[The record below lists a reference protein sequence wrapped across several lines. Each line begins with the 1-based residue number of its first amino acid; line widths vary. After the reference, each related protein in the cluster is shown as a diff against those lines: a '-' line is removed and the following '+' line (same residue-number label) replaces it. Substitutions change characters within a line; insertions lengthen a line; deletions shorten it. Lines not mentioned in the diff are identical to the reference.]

1 MMRLKLDMVTLAEE
15 LRKFMPD
22 IMDSEGT
29 GYEGHE
35 FFEASSI
42 RKINGKYY
50 FVYSSVQSHELCYAV
65 SDKPD
70 KGYISPSL
78 FS

>member
-1 MMRLKLDMVTLAEE
+1 MRLKSDMVTLAEE

>member
-1 MMRLKLDMVTLAEE
+1 MMRLKSDMVTLAEE